1 MMKILLES
9 WKKYLVEYTRAY
21 SDPEKVK
28 IVSQILYY
36 SAEGGRLFLV
46 AEFEEFVGGPKM
58 KFGFYTSRGE
68 SVEGTEDTAG
78 SWFPIYGIDE
88 SGWIMKI
95 PQKYAD
101 KDSLLG
107 MVGQQLTKLV
117 PPDKQQELRQKNK
130 LDLVRYI
137 NNLVRQGKDKEQVR
151 EDNIKVEILQINT
164 LFKRHGVYKKAP
176 KEIKKDELEDY
187 EQEFEPKSSG
197 GSSIR

>member
-1 MMKILLES
+1 MKILLES

-36 SAEGGRLFLV
+36 SVEGGRLFLV

-164 LFKRHGVYKKAP
+164 LFK
-176 KEIKKDELEDY
+176 
-187 EQEFEPKSSG
+187 KSV
-197 GSSIR
+197 RFMKNN

>member
-1 MMKILLES
+1 MKLLLEN
-9 WKKYLVEYTRAY
+9 WKRYLVEYTRPF

-78 SWFPIYGIDE
+78 NWFPIYGIDD

-95 PQKYAD
+95 PNKYAD

-107 MVGQQLTKLV
+107 MVGAQLTKLV
-117 PPDKQQELRQKNK
+117 PPAKQLELRQKNK

-137 NNLVRQGKDKEQVR
+137 NNAGREGKDKEQVK
-151 EDNIKVEILQINT
+151 EDNIKAEISQINGM
-164 LFKRHGVYKKAP
+164 FKRLGVYKKAP
-176 KEIKKDELEDY
+176 KQVNASELEAY

>member
-1 MMKILLES
+1 
-9 WKKYLVEYTRAY
+9 
-21 SDPEKVK
+21 
-28 IVSQILYY
+28 
-36 SAEGGRLFLV
+36 LFLV

>member
-1 MMKILLES
+1 MKLLLEN
-9 WKKYLVEYTRAY
+9 WKRYLVEYTRPF

-78 SWFPIYGIDE
+78 NWLPIYGIDE

-95 PQKYAD
+95 PNKYAD
-101 KDSLLG
+101 KDSFLG
-107 MVGQQLTKLV
+107 MVIAQLTKLV
-117 PPDKQQELRQKNK
+117 PPTKQQELRQKNK

-137 NNLVRQGKDKEQVR
+137 NNQVRQGKDKEQVK
-151 EDNIKVEILQINT
+151 EDNIKAEISQINGM
-164 LFKRHGVYKKAP
+164 FKRFGVYKKAP
-176 KEIKKDELEDY
+176 KQVNASELEAY

>member
-1 MMKILLES
+1 MKLLLEN
-9 WKKYLVEYTRAY
+9 WKRYLVEYTRPF

-88 SGWIMKI
+88 TGWIMKI
-95 PQKYAD
+95 PNKYAD

-107 MVGQQLTKLV
+107 MVGAQLTKLV
-117 PPDKQQELRQKNK
+117 PPAKQLELRQKNK

-137 NNLVRQGKDKEQVR
+137 NNAGREGKDKEQVK
-151 EDNIKVEILQINT
+151 EDNIKAEISQINGM
-164 LFKRHGVYKKAP
+164 FKRLGVYKKAP
-176 KEIKKDELEDY
+176 KQVNASELEAY

>member
-1 MMKILLES
+1 MKLLLEN
-9 WKKYLVEYTRAY
+9 WKRYLVEYTRPF

-28 IVSQILYY
+28 IISQILYY

-78 SWFPIYGIDE
+78 NWFPIYGIDD

-95 PQKYAD
+95 PNKYAD

-107 MVGQQLTKLV
+107 MVGAQLTKLV
-117 PPDKQQELRQKNK
+117 PPAKQLELRQKNK

-137 NNLVRQGKDKEQVR
+137 NNAGREGKDKEQVK
-151 EDNIKVEILQINT
+151 EDNIKAEISQINGM
-164 LFKRHGVYKKAP
+164 FKRLGVYKKAP
-176 KEIKKDELEDY
+176 KQVNASELEAY